1 MGKRPIVRRR
11 GVSPRFEAPSHRRM
25 GDVRY
30 VDVGEAT
37 VSGIVTG
44 LQHDPG
50 RGVPIASIRLDSGES
65 YYTVASERM
74 FVGQRMEIGS
84 DAKMRLGST
93 LPLEKIPEGAMVFN
107 VERNPGDGGAL
118 FRSSGNYAVLVGR
131 VNGEVML
138 KDSSGRS
145 FTIDSDCRATLG
157 VVAGGGRMEKPFLK
171 AGAKL
176 PLMRSRGRL
185 YPRVRGVAM
194 VTAYHPFGGGRH
206 QHKGMS
212 STVSRNAPPG
222 RKMGLIAARRTG
234 GGRRRASS
242 G

>member
-11 GVSPRFEAPSHRRM
+11 GASPRFWAPTHRRV

-30 VDVGEAT
+30 AEAGGDT
-37 VSGIVTG
+37 KAGMVAD
-44 LQHDPG
+44 LLHDPG
-50 RGVPIASIRLDSGES
+50 RGVPVANIRLDSGEA
-65 YYTVASERM
+65 YYTVASEGM
-74 FVGQRMEIGS
+74 YVGQRMEIGA
-84 DAKMRLGST
+84 DAKLQLGST
-93 LPLEKIPEGAMVFN
+93 LPLAKIPEGAMVFN

-118 FRSSGNYAVLVGR
+118 FRSSGNYAVLTGR
-131 VNGEVML
+131 ADGEVML

-145 FTIDSDCRATLG
+145 FTIGSDCRATIG

-194 VTAYHPFGGGRH
+194 VSAYHPFGGGRH

-212 STVSRNAPPG
+212 TTVSRNAPPG
-222 RKMGLIAARRTG
+222 RKMGLIAARSTG
-234 GGRRRASS
+234 RGGRRARK
-242 G
+242 